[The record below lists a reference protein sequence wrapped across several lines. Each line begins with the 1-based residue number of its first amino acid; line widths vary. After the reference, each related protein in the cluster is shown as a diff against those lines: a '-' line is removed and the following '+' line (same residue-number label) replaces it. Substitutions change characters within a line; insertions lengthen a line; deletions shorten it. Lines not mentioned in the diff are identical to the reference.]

1 MKSKWTRRFF
11 FTVATF
17 VALWLAVPGSPGRA
31 VAAKAHKFAIIL
43 PGPIEDA
50 DYNFRGYQ
58 VSQDIKTG
66 IMQQRSPFSK
76 IRPYFPSSAVLPT
89 EKSTK
94 SAKRCHLGHPFHLK
108 SRCIGGFLHFGAQ

>member
-1 MKSKWTRRFF
+1 VESAVELRFVQLPKEFSIELALDPKCGTMMLDSTRI
-11 FTVATF
+11 
-17 VALWLAVPGSPGRA
+17 S
-31 VAAKAHKFAIIL
+31 
-43 PGPIEDA
+43 
-50 DYNFRGYQ
+50 Q
-58 VSQDIKTG
+58 VLLTG

-94 SAKRCHLGHPFHLK
+94 SAKRCHFGHPFHLK